1 MINSIA
7 ASRRL
12 ATRVLTWQLA
22 LVLVTAALFLLRDVR
37 AASAAAL
44 GGTLVVLGTAVLGL
58 RLFAG
63 RQRIGAGM
71 ALVDLL
77 VGMMLK
83 WMVFIVGL
91 YVLLALWRMPAL
103 AVLAGMGVAMAVN
116 LFALRFKE
124 QA

>member
-12 ATRVLTWQLA
+12 ATRVLAWQLA
-22 LVLVTAALFLLRDVR
+22 LVLVAAALFMLHDAR
-37 AASAAAL
+37 AALAAAL

-103 AVLAGMGVAMAVN
+103 AVLAGMAAAMAVN

>member
-12 ATRVLTWQLA
+12 ATRVLAWQ
-22 LVLVTAALFLLRDVR
+22 LVLVLAAAALFLLQGVR
-37 AASAAAL
+37 AASAVAL
-44 GGTLVVLGTAVLGL
+44 GGMLVVLGTAVLGL

-63 RQRIGAGM
+63 RQRVGAGM

-77 VGMMLK
+77 VGMALK

-103 AVLAGMGVAMAVN
+103 AVLAGMGAAMAVN

>member
-12 ATRVLTWQLA
+12 AARMLAWQIA
-22 LVLVTAALFLLRDVR
+22 LVLVAAALFLLQSRR
-37 AASAAAL
+37 AALATAL
-44 GGTLVVLGTAVLGL
+44 GGTLVVLGTALMGMQ
-58 RLFAG
+58 LFGG
-63 RQRIGAGM
+63 RQRVGAGM

-77 VGMMLK
+77 VGMALK
-83 WMVFIVGL
+83 WLVFIVGL
-91 YVLLALWRMPAL
+91 YVLLALWRLPAMP
-103 AVLAGMGVAMAVN
+103 VLVGMGAAMVVN